1 MKETRKFFES
11 NRLNKGYTK
20 ILNYNQNDMGQIR
33 SKFKH
38 ILPPIDMMEEYE
50 EMYPGTFAK
59 LLDMAER
66 EQNHRHSLDLVIQ
79 EKYNRATALGR
90 YFSLI
95 LVGLIAFTTLVLA
108 LSGAEIAAS
117 IFAVASFCCI
127 YLISRL
133 YSQAIVENVVKNK
146 HSSRQ
151 NYNSNRRKRT

>member
-1 MKETRKFFES
+1 MKETKKFFEN

-38 ILPPIDMMEEYE
+38 VLPPIDMMEEYE
-50 EMYPGTFAK
+50 EMYPGTFEK
-59 LLDMAER
+59 LLDMAQR

-108 LSGAEIAAS
+108 LSGAQMVAS
-117 IFAVASFCCI
+117 IFAASAFACI
-127 YLISRL
+127 YFISKL
-133 YSQAIVENVVKNK
+133 YSKKVIDRAIND
-146 HSSRQ
+146 
-151 NYNSNRRKRT
+151 NSPQKQFRFHKKKRM